1 MGLIHVINIVLLLA
15 VESVLSSMSVLVL
28 KNLCQNSFSVLVS
41 LSSLNIHSS
50 SMHSVE
56 LIFDI
61 S

>member
-1 MGLIHVINIVLLLA
+1 MGLVHVINIVLLLA
-15 VESVLSSMSVLVL
+15 MESMLSSVGVLVL
-28 KNLCQNSFSVLVS
+28 KNLCQNSFSVLIS

-50 SMHSVE
+50 SMNSVE

>member
-1 MGLIHVINIVLLLA
+1 MGLVHVINVVLLLA
-15 VESVLSSMSVLVL
+15 VESMLSGVGVLVL
-28 KNLCQNSFSVLVS
+28 KNLCQNSFSVLV

>member
-1 MGLIHVINIVLLLA
+1 MGLVHVINIVLLLA

>member
-1 MGLIHVINIVLLLA
+1 MGLVHVINVILLLA
-15 VESVLSSMSVLVL
+15 VESVLSGVGVLVL
-28 KNLCQNSFSVLVS
+28 KNLCQNSFSVLV

>member
-1 MGLIHVINIVLLLA
+1 MGLVHVINVVLLLA
-15 VESVLSSMSVLVL
+15 VESVLSGVGVLVL
-28 KNLCQNSFSVLVS
+28 KNLCQNSFSVLV